1 MGRCIC
7 RCRAS
12 SFFRSRRYES
22 DIRIDTILKIL
33 GRRKRALESKESIE
47 SVNTYFAELAHMLQT
62 VSQAHL
68 QQVLALLEDAYYN
81 GHRIFIIGNGGSA
94 ATASHFALG
103 LATNTINPRAPRPKA
118 TSPPAHA

>member
-81 GHRIFIIGNGGSA
+81 GHRIFIIGNAGSTP
-94 ATASHFALG
+94 TASHFRLE
-103 LATNTINPRAPRPKA
+103 LAKTTITPGAPRLQA
-118 TSPPAHA
+118 ISLTD